1 MEHIDCVTERER
13 EREKE
18 WGERQTYNH
27 TNYKEK
33 EREKNASI
41 ERVELMDNVSPLWCW
56 QAGRMYLLC
65 VFKTQAEHLRKWGL
79 EFAECSD
86 CVPPGE

>member
-1 MEHIDCVTERER
+1 MEHIDCVSGRER
-13 EREKE
+13 EGVGRK
-18 WGERQTYNH
+18 
-27 TNYKEK
+27 TNVKSHKLQGK
-33 EREKNASI
+33 EREKRNASV
-41 ERVELMDNVSPLWCW
+41 ERVELMDNVSPLWCRE
-56 QAGRMYLLC
+56 AGRVYLEC